1 LNRFWPQVIRPL
13 LEVARPK
20 VVLEIGAG
28 AGAHTRRLAKFCR
41 AGGITLHMI
50 DPAPRFDPSELDDE
64 TDQFVFHR
72 ARSLEVL
79 ADLEPVDVAL
89 IDGDHNWYTV
99 SQELRLLQGAARA
112 AGHATPV
119 VVCHDVGWP
128 YGRRDGYYDPDTI
141 PAEHCQPWQRAGIL
155 PGKSPLVADGG
166 LNARFANADHEGGP
180 RNGVLTAIED
190 FLDGAGEPLE
200 LTMLPELHGL
210 AILAPR
216 SRLDADPALERAIA
230 HWGTA
235 EGRADLAPLVERK
248 RQGLLIANQELSRRL
263 AAENRGG
270 ETFR

>member
-13 LEVARPK
+13 LEAARPEI
-20 VVLEIGAG
+20 VVEVGAG

-41 AGGITLHMI
+41 GRGIRLHAI
-50 DPAPRFDPSELDDE
+50 DPAPRFEPAELGDE
-64 TDQFVFHR
+64 AEGFVFHR
-72 ARSLEVL
+72 ARSVEVL

-99 SQELRLLQGAARA
+99 NRELRLLQGGARS
-112 AGHATPV
+112 AGCATPL

-128 YGRRDGYYDPDTI
+128 YGRRDSYYDPDAI
-141 PAEHCQPWQRAGIL
+141 PAEHRQPWERAGIV
-155 PGKSPLVADGG
+155 PGKSALVADGG
-166 LNARFANADHEGGP
+166 LNAKFANADHEGGP

-190 FLDGAGEPLE
+190 FVDGAGEPFE
-200 LTMLPELHGL
+200 LTVLPELHGL

-235 EGRADLAPLVERK
+235 EGRAELAPLVERK
-248 RQGLLIANQELSRRL
+248 RQRLLIANQELTRRL
-263 AAENRGG
+263 AAEDPRG
-270 ETFR
+270 ET